1 MAKVDHFSASLRLKV
16 TKGGIWFHHV
26 DMTIMNAITVMNA
39 LAIVTNALS
48 ATKVKNKM
56 ITVSN
61 LDYLVQRVNRIK
73 NAFTNSRGSLI
84 YLIIIS
90 KVIFY
95 SYIFAF

>member
-1 MAKVDHFSASLRLKV
+1 
-16 TKGGIWFHHV
+16 
-26 DMTIMNAITVMNA
+26 MTIMNAITVMNA
-39 LAIVTNALS
+39 TAIVTNALS

-56 ITVSN
+56 TTVSS
-61 LDYLVQRVNRIK
+61 LDYLVQRVNRIR
-73 NAFTNSRGSLI
+73 NAFMNSQGSLI